1 MARSRSIIGPIHLH
15 PTITETA
22 VPMAGLKV
30 PPEAFAGRTRSVI
43 EPISPYPVPPEE
55 ATDLTGGAALV
66 PDALVRV
73 IRNQLE
79 SVPAPDLSPAE
90 RAVLRGW
97 ARGQSE
103 HDSAAE
109 LHWTADAVREARSRL
124 LSRLR
129 ITFDPSST

>member
-1 MARSRSIIGPIHLH
+1 MAGSRSIIDPIHVY

-22 VPMAGLKV
+22 VPMAGLKL

-43 EPISPYPVPPEE
+43 EPIVPYPVPPET
-55 ATDLTGGAALV
+55 ATDLTGGAAV
-66 PDALVRV
+66 VQDALVRV

-79 SVPAPDLSPAE
+79 NLPVPDLSPAE

-97 ARGQSE
+97 ANGQSE

-109 LHWTADAVREARSRL
+109 LRWTADAVREARSRL
-124 LSRLR
+124 LSRIR
-129 ITFDPSST
+129 VSFDPSST